1 MPYTNFDAT
10 ARLVVP
16 DRSPRRARANIY
28 SGCRTCRRQLRT
40 VGGLLNAGPASR
52 LPKNWDLDTMLMQ
65 VAADTTSYSD
75 QMLAWVSIL
84 FGSNGT
90 SAVALLK
97 IIGIN
102 IVLSGDNAVVI
113 ALACRSLPPGQR
125 SIGIALG
132 AGAAIILRILFT
144 VVVQS
149 LLDVNFLKL
158 AGGLLLFWIA
168 VKLLLSEEAD
178 EDAVASGSNLWEAV
192 RIVAIAD
199 VVMSLDNV
207 LAIAAAAGGDHT
219 LVIAGLLISIPLVV
233 FGSTLIVG
241 LLHRFPILVWA
252 GAALLGWIAGELVAQ
267 EPVLQAAFTQLREMI
282 PVTQAFMTRAFE
294 VIGALL
300 VVAIGWLIKQFSTK
314 KAANAI

>member
-1 MPYTNFDAT
+1 
-10 ARLVVP
+10 
-16 DRSPRRARANIY
+16 
-28 SGCRTCRRQLRT
+28 
-40 VGGLLNAGPASR
+40 
-52 LPKNWDLDTMLMQ
+52 MLMQ

-75 QMLAWVSIL
+75 QILAWISTL

-90 SAVALLK
+90 SVVALLK

-219 LVIAGLLISIPLVV
+219 LVIVGLLISIPLVV

-267 EPVLQAAFTQLREMI
+267 EPVLQPVFAQLREMVPI
-282 PVTQAFMTRAFE
+282 TQAFMIRAFE
-294 VIGALL
+294 IIEIGRAH
-300 VVAIGWLIKQFSTK
+300 V
-314 KAANAI
+314 

>member
-1 MPYTNFDAT
+1 
-10 ARLVVP
+10 
-16 DRSPRRARANIY
+16 
-28 SGCRTCRRQLRT
+28 
-40 VGGLLNAGPASR
+40 
-52 LPKNWDLDTMLMQ
+52 MLIQ
-65 VAADTTSYSD
+65 VLADGNSVSD
-75 QMLAWVSIL
+75 QMLTWISSI

-90 SAVALLK
+90 LVVALLK

-113 ALACRSLPPGQR
+113 ALACRSLPAGQR
-125 SIGIALG
+125 AVGIALG
-132 AGAAIILRILFT
+132 AGAAIVLRILFT
-144 VVVQS
+144 VGVQS

-207 LAIAAAAGGDHT
+207 LAIAAAAGGDQT
-219 LVIAGLLISIPLVV
+219 LVIMGLLISIPLVV

-241 LLHRFPILVWA
+241 LLHRFPVLVWA

-267 EPVLQAAFTQLREMI
+267 EPVLQSAFAQLRETI
-282 PVTQAFMTRAFE
+282 PVTQTFLVRFFE

-300 VVAIGWLIKQFSTK
+300 VVVVGWAIK
-314 KAANAI
+314 KYGAEKVAKTI